1 MNLDAFQNF
10 SLFNDVDEHLE
21 LLSIKQ
27 AIALGTYKPDLSMLA
42 DALIDTNPDLNDD
55 SDARDRS

>member
-1 MNLDAFQNF
+1 MNLDAFQNS

-27 AIALGTYKPDLSMLA
+27 AIALGTYKPNLSELA
-42 DALIDTNPDLNDD
+42 DALIEMNPELTDD
-55 SDARDRS
+55 SDPRDRS

>member
-1 MNLDAFQNF
+1 MNLDAFQNS

-27 AIALGTYKPDLSMLA
+27 AIALGTYTPDLSRLA
-42 DALIDTNPDLNDD
+42 DVLIQQNIELQDD
-55 SDARDRS
+55 PEDRS

>member
-1 MNLDAFQNF
+1 MNLDAFQNS

-27 AIALGTYKPDLSMLA
+27 AIALGTYKPNLSELA
-42 DALIDTNPDLNDD
+42 DALIEKNPELTDD
-55 SDARDRS
+55 SDSRDRS